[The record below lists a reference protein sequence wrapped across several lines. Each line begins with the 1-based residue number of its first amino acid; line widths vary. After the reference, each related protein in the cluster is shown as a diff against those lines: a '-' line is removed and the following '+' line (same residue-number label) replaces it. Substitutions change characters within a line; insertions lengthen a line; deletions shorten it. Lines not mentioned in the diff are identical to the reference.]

1 MVQKEEAVSRLSREL
16 FQLFL
21 EKFGREPDLEAVRA
35 EAENLVSLYGPIN
48 EIKDIFGRET
58 E

>member
-1 MVQKEEAVSRLSREL
+1 MVPEEEAVSRLSREL

-21 EKFGREPDLEAVRA
+21 EKFGREPDLEVVRA